1 MLIDSWSFNETLY
14 RSCFHILTGIKLK
27 LNIFRD
33 VKEFLAMPNV
43 MCNSFFVFFA
53 PTYGNTVT
61 VDWISKFDN
70 FPEISDALHL
80 NSKIFY
86 NLVHF

>member
-1 MLIDSWSFNETLY
+1 M
-14 RSCFHILTGIKLK
+14 SCVIH
-27 LNIFRD
+27 
-33 VKEFLAMPNV
+33 
-43 MCNSFFVFFA
+43 FFA

-86 NLVHF
+86 NLAGAYKVP